1 MTLENA
7 YLTQTEALT
16 YVKAADTS
24 SEFVEDCVN
33 TASRWIDQHCSRH
46 FYQDGTVGT
55 PVARTFQVDDLRCL
69 RFGPHNDLTSIS
81 TLKTDST
88 GDGTYETTIAASSY
102 ELGPLNAATRG
113 EPFTAL
119 RLLGGVTFPTPT
131 STGRSDVVEVTGVW
145 GWPAVPPQVKSACRI
160 LVAEMVKL
168 QDAPLGFAGGME
180 MGTAYVGSMAVKK
193 AQMMLAP
200 LRHPD
205 GFGIA

>member
-88 GDGTYETTIAASSY
+88 GDGTYETTISASSY
-102 ELGPLNAATRG
+102 ELGPLNAAARN
-113 EPFTAL
+113 EPYLTL
-119 RLLGGVTFPTPT
+119 RLFTGTEFPTST
-131 STGRSDVVEVTGVW
+131 TGRSDLIQVTGVW
-145 GWPAVPPQVKSACRI
+145 GWPAVPPQVKSAAASMSYSARWNSKTCWS
-160 LVAEMVKL
+160 ESY
-168 QDAPLGFAGGME
+168 
-180 MGTAYVGSMAVKK
+180 TAQAARTSKSRGWPTDPTEK
-193 AQMMLAP
+193 
-200 LRHPD
+200 
-205 GFGIA
+205 

>member
-1 MTLENA
+1 MTITA
-7 YLTQTEALT
+7 GYLTQDEALT
-16 YVKAADTS
+16 YVKAANTS

-88 GDGTYETTIAASSY
+88 GDGTYETTISASSY
-102 ELGPLNAATRG
+102 ELGPLNAAARN
-113 EPFTAL
+113 EPYLTL
-119 RLLGGVTFPTPT
+119 RLFAGTEFPTST
-131 STGRSDVVEVTGVW
+131 TGRSDLIQVTGVW